1 MLMPTT
7 EGQVK
12 KPVCDYAESQ
22 GLIVIQMR
30 VLGVVG
36 FPDTIILGPNT
47 RILFIEFKRPGKEPR
62 KIQGWWHRRL
72 ERYGF
77 HVRVVND
84 EEKGK
89 RIIKGI
95 FRL

>member
-1 MLMPTT
+1 MLMLTP

-30 VLGVVG
+30 LLGVVG
-36 FPDTIILGPNT
+36 FPDTIILGPSA
-47 RILFIEFKRPGKEPR
+47 RILFIEFKRPHKDAR
-62 KIQGWWHRRL
+62 KIQAWWHRRL

-89 RIIKGI
+89 AIVKGI